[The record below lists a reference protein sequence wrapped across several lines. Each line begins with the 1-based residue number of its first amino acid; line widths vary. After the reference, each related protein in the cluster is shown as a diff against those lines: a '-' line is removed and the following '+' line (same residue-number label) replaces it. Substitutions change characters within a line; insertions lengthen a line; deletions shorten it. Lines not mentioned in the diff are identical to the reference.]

1 MYRTNILHYYVKDF
15 VRFSLLR
22 RQSLRTGTASSDN
35 SSGPSRCDAH
45 TGGWRGSSYALNL
58 RTEIFTQR
66 GKRVNNSDRF
76 ADIQCGGYLSHSTIS
91 LPLPLF
97 LSLSCL
103 SRPLSCLVFSRRAP
117 LLLKHCFPLSISGT
131 FLLPPPPFLAISQR
145 PRPWMTFSKS
155 EIVITPH

>member
-97 LSLSCL
+97 PSSSLCPVSLGHYPVLSFPAVHLCYLNTVFLSLFLEGFFC
-103 SRPLSCLVFSRRAP
+103 
-117 LLLKHCFPLSISGT
+117 LLLLFW
-131 FLLPPPPFLAISQR
+131 R
-145 PRPWMTFSKS
+145 
-155 EIVITPH
+155 